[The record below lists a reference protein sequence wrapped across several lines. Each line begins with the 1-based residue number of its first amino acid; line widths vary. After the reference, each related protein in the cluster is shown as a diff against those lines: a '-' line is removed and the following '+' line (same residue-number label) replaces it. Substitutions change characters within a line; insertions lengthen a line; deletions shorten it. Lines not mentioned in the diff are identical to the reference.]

1 MRFDLDKAFGIHQY
15 GMVLRAKRAELLAN
29 NIANVDTPNFKARD
43 MDFKSAL
50 QQAQNGIT
58 SAAALRTTHSKH
70 ISSGIRVAGMHLD
83 TLYRNP
89 MQPSV
94 DGNTVDSQIEKA
106 EFTSNA
112 VQYQV
117 SVKFLSGL
125 IKSLKTA
132 IKGE

>member
-15 GMVLRAKRAELLAN
+15 GMALRAKRAELLAN

-43 MDFKSAL
+43 IDFKSAL
-50 QQAQNGIT
+50 RHAERNT
-58 SAAALRTTHSKH
+58 NSSALNTTHSKH
-70 ISSGIRVAGMHLD
+70 IPSGISVAGMHLD
-83 TLYRNP
+83 PVYRNP
-89 MQPSV
+89 IQPSV
-94 DGNTVDSQIEKA
+94 DGNTVDAQFEKA
-106 EFTSNA
+106 EFASNS

-117 SVKFLSGL
+117 SVQFLSGR